1 MGSMCTH
8 RPNVGVSS
16 ICVSLSF
23 LVRGR
28 VIRFSRIGGDLALCR
43 IVDEEPQSFT
53 SCLCSG

>member
-8 RPNVGVSS
+8 RPSVGVSS

-53 SCLCSG
+53 SCLC